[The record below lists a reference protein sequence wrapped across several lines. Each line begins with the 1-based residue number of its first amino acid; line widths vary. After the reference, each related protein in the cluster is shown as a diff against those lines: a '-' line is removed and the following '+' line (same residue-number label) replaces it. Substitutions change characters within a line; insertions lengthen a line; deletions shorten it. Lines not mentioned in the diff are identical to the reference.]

1 MLTLIQGSD
10 AIGVQNATSM
20 SITDK
25 LTREHK
31 MTADEARLI
40 LNVGKENGIE
50 AMMKVRT
57 LIKQQL

>member
-1 MLTLIQGSD
+1 M
-10 AIGVQNATSM
+10 GVQNATSM
-20 SITDK
+20 SIADK

-40 LNVGKENGIE
+40 LNVGKENGVE

-57 LIKQQL
+57 LINNGCKSI